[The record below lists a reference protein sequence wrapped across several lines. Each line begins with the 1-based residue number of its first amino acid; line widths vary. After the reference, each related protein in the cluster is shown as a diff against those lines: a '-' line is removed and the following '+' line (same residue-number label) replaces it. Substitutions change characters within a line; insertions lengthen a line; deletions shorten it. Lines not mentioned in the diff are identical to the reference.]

1 MLESKQGLWNFSSKI
16 MIKGSLV
23 SLSEANGWWQTC
35 YFPSMHRAAGIKYI
49 KYYVRPIWMQS
60 SHQSGERG
68 NKDWTADR
76 YLVHTRYLKSPLIKN
91 NLMNRNGDVVGIGI
105 QLGKNCTGSVFPGSL
120 HQSHSLIR
128 CGAACHTATKR
139 KWLYRLFTIDDHNP
153 VIGRMPKTVFD
164 ACCLLRGD
172 SWSLAP
178 TSWHISNGKVIPIGT
193 FQIHGPII
201 LLVHSTST
209 VTANRTWWP
218 GGQTDMDSLT
228 DTRKL

>member
-91 NLMNRNGDVVGIGI
+91 NLMNRNRDVVGIGI
-105 QLGKNCTGSVFPGSL
+105 QLGRNCKDQCSRDPCTRATLWFAVVLHATLPRRGNGFIDCSL
-120 HQSHSLIR
+120 LM
-128 CGAACHTATKR
+128 
-139 KWLYRLFTIDDHNP
+139 TI
-153 VIGRMPKTVFD
+153 IQ
-164 ACCLLRGD
+164 
-172 SWSLAP
+172 W
-178 TSWHISNGKVIPIGT
+178 
-193 FQIHGPII
+193 
-201 LLVHSTST
+201 
-209 VTANRTWWP
+209 
-218 GGQTDMDSLT
+218 
-228 DTRKL
+228 